1 MQSVFK
7 KLNKMML
14 LICFLAV
21 AACAS
26 NKQSSASDT
35 KTAAKTPS
43 GTIVI
48 DETQVMWIVG
58 GDVGGGT
65 LEFQG
70 KSYKFKMD
78 GVKLGGF
85 GVHKV
90 KLAGDVYDLND
101 VADFAGVYS
110 EAEIGFTVADAD
122 KGDSWWK
129 NDKGAKLRLKSPKGK
144 GIDLDVGVDG
154 VDIRLK

>member
-1 MQSVFK
+1 MQTT
-7 KLNKMML
+7 LTLAARWIL
-14 LICFLAV
+14 LISFLCMS
-21 AACAS
+21 ACAS
-26 NKQSSASDT
+26 TSKSSGDT
-35 KTAAKTPS
+35 ATSAAKTPS

-65 LEFQG
+65 LEFRGQ
-70 KSYKFKMD
+70 SYKFKMD

-90 KLAGDVYDLND
+90 KLTGDVYDLND

-110 EAEIGFTVADAD
+110 EAEVGFTVADAD

-129 NDKGAKLRLKSPKGK
+129 NDKGVKLRLKSPKGK
-144 GIDLDVGVDG
+144 GIDLDIGVDG